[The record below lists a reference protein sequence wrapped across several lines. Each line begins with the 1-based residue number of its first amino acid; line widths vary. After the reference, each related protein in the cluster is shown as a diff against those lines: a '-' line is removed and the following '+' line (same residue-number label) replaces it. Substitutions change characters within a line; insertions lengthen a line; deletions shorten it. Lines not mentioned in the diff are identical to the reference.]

1 MAFSYDETNLGTDT
15 PSGRLNAVRLLIG
28 DTDITDVQT
37 KDSEILFALAQNGN
51 NVYSTA
57 SWMARVLSAKFSRLV
72 DVELDGQI
80 SESYSQLQK
89 HYGDLASEL
98 EYQAKSLSGSL
109 GFAAGGVSK
118 ARMETVEDNTDRPG
132 SLIRRDQFSFL
143 DTDYTGEY

>member
-15 PSGRLNAVRLLIG
+15 PSGRLNAVRLLVG
-28 DTDITDVQT
+28 DTDMTDAQT
-37 KDSEILFALAQNGN
+37 RDSEILFALAQNGN
-51 NVYSTA
+51 NVYATA
-57 SWMARVLSAKFSRLV
+57 SWIARILAAKFARLV
-72 DVELDGQI
+72 DVELDGQL

-98 EYQAKSLSGSL
+98 DYQSKSLSGGL
-109 GFAAGGVSK
+109 GFAAGGISK

-143 DTDYTGEY
+143 DADYTGEY